1 MSTPT
6 DLTESPPLK
15 IGNAQAFWGDDP
27 DAPARLLAGQPDLD
41 FLTLDYLAEVSLSI
55 LAAQRAKDPA
65 AGFARDFL
73 GVVDSALIPHWR
85 AGGAVRVVTNAGGLD
100 PGAAGRAVREQL
112 DAAGFRHKRIAV
124 VTGDDV
130 LPLLRA
136 APSAGY
142 FRHAETRKPAEEFFD
157 RFTTANAY
165 LGAEP
170 IAQAVRDGADVVLTG
185 RVADPSL
192 VVGPCRAHFGWAAD
206 DDRDQTAGATVAGH
220 LIECGTQACG
230 GFSTDWLDLPDPE
243 NIGFPVV
250 EVASD
255 GSCVL
260 TKPAGTGGAVN
271 LRTTREQL
279 LYEIGDPGRYL
290 SPDATV
296 SLLGL
301 SLEEVGPDRVRV
313 TGARGAPPPDTLKVS
328 ATYRDGF
335 RAAASLTVY
344 GRHAVAKARRCAAA
358 VLGRLRAAKHEPTR
372 WHVECLGTG
381 AACGGL
387 GANGAPEDQLI
398 ETVLRMS
405 AADPERAP
413 LEHFARL
420 VAPLVTAGPQ
430 GVTGYGQAR
439 AKVQPV
445 FGYWPCFVP
454 RGAVEP
460 RVEFV

>member
-1 MSTPT
+1 MPDPT
-6 DLTESPPLK
+6 EPPLK

-27 DAPARLLAGQPDLD
+27 DAPARLLTGQPDLD
-41 FLTLDYLAEVSLSI
+41 FLTLDYLAEVSLSL

-65 AGFARDFL
+65 AGYARDFL
-73 GVVDSALIPHWR
+73 GVLDSALVPHWR
-85 AGGAVRVVTNAGGLD
+85 AGGRCRVVTNAGGLD
-100 PGAAGRAVREQL
+100 PLAAGQAARGRL
-112 DAAGFRHKRIAV
+112 DAAGFPGKRVAV
-124 VTGDDV
+124 VTGDNV
-130 LPLLRA
+130 LPMLRA
-136 APSAGY
+136 APSSAY
-142 FRHAETRKPAEEFFD
+142 FRHAETRESAEGYAD

-165 LGAEP
+165 AGAGP
-170 IAQAVRDGADVVLTG
+170 IARAVREGADVVLTG

-192 VVGPCRAHFGWAAD
+192 VVGPCLAHFGWDAD
-206 DDRDQTAGATVAGH
+206 DWERLAGATVAGH

-250 EVASD
+250 EISAD

-260 TKPAGTGGAVN
+260 TKPARTGGAVN
-271 LRTTREQL
+271 LRTIREQL

-301 SLEEVGPDRVRV
+301 ALTEVGPDRVRV
-313 TGARGAPPPDTLKVS
+313 TGARGSPPPETLKVS

-335 RAAASLTVY
+335 RAAAALTIY
-344 GRHAVAKARRCAAA
+344 GHRAVAKARRCAAA
-358 VLGRLRAAKHEPTR
+358 VLRRLREAGHEPAR

-387 GANGAPEDQLI
+387 GARVPEDQHV

-405 AADPERAP
+405 AADPARAP

-420 VAPLVTAGPQ
+420 VAPLVTAGPP

-445 FGYWPCFVP
+445 FGYWPCLVP
-454 RGAVEP
+454 RGAVEG

>member
-1 MSTPT
+1 MS
-6 DLTESPPLK
+6 SPHPLS

-27 DAPARLLAGQPDLD
+27 DAPARLLAGRPDLD

-65 AGFARDFL
+65 AGFARDVL
-73 GVVDSALIPHWR
+73 GVMDSALVPHWR
-85 AGGAVRVVTNAGGLD
+85 AGGRCRVVTNAGGLD
-100 PGAAGRAVREQL
+100 PLSAGRAVRERL
-112 DAAGFRHKRIAV
+112 LAAGFPDKRVAV

-130 LPLLRA
+130 LPALRA
-136 APSAGY
+136 APSSAY
-142 FRHAETRKPAEEFFD
+142 FRNAETRESAEGYVE

-165 LGAEP
+165 AGAAA
-170 IAQAVRDGADVVLTG
+170 IAEAVRGGADVVLTG

-192 VVGPCRAHFGWAAD
+192 VVGPCLAHFGWQPD
-206 DDRDQTAGATVAGH
+206 DWDRVAGATVAGH

-250 EVASD
+250 EISAD

-260 TKPAGTGGAVN
+260 TKPPGTGGAVN

-301 SLEEVGPDRVRV
+301 ALEEPGPDRVRV
-313 TGARGAPPPDTLKVS
+313 SGAQGSPPPETLKVS

-335 RAAASLTVY
+335 RATATLTIY
-344 GRHAVAKARRCAAA
+344 GRQAVAKARRCAAA
-358 VLGRLRAAKHEPTR
+358 VHRRLREAGHEPAR

-381 AACGGL
+381 AVCGGL
-387 GANGAPEDQLI
+387 GARVPEDQLI
-398 ETVLRMS
+398 ETVLRLS

-420 VAPLVTAGPQ
+420 VAPLVTAGPG

-445 FGYWPCFVP
+445 FGYWPCLVP
-454 RGAVEP
+454 RGAVEGEV
-460 RVEFV
+460 RFAE